1 MAANAQLM
9 AQILSRQIAM
19 LKQVGLHRTAAQA
32 SDEVRHLEL
41 LAQIQSSQQE
51 FRQPF
56 RTIA

>member
-9 AQILSRQIAM
+9 AQILSQQIAL

-41 LAQIQSSQQE
+41 LAQIQTSEQE
-51 FRQPF
+51 FRHPF

>member
-1 MAANAQLM
+1 MAANAHLM
-9 AQILSRQIAM
+9 AQILAKQITM

-32 SDEVRHLEL
+32 LDEVRHLEL
-41 LAQIQSSQQE
+41 LAQIQSTQHK

>member
-19 LKQVGLHRTAAQA
+19 LKQVGYHRTAAQA

-41 LAQIQSSQQE
+41 LAKIQSSQHE
-51 FRQPF
+51 FRQPY

>member
-9 AQILSRQIAM
+9 AQILTRQIKM
-19 LKQVGLHRTAAQA
+19 LEQVGFHRTAAQA

-41 LAQIQSSQQE
+41 LAQIQTSQQE

-56 RTIA
+56 RAIA

>member
-9 AQILSRQIAM
+9 AQILSQQIAM
-19 LKQVGLHRTAAQA
+19 LKQVGLHQTAAQA

-41 LAQIQSSQQE
+41 LAQIQASQQE

>member
-9 AQILSRQIAM
+9 AQILSQQITM
-19 LKQVGLHRTAAQA
+19 LKQVGLHQTAAQA